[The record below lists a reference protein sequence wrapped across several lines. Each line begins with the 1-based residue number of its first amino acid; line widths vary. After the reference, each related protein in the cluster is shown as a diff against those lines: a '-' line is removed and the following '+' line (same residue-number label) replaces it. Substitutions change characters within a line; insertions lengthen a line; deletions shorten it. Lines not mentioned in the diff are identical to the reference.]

1 MPVRYLASTSIL
13 YMQDILASGDV
24 LAAAC
29 NRNLEFERTYEYLE
43 KTTLQ
48 GQEVGH
54 VAGLKRGTAQ
64 LNNLSGSAV
73 DNTEAGTLFFD
84 ETARQWAEANTLMF
98 CTWID
103 QPGEPSERVIS
114 FFAYITR
121 YRAVRNNN
129 EPANFDLDLVWTAY
143 DVGELCPIVTFE
155 NEITAPEEFATT
167 YEFTPSPF
175 INSYSIALYQ
185 DGTLIETQTKDNT
198 GALITG
204 SFELLEQDSLYTV
217 QITPIG
223 YGSELCPYAFFSYS
237 VPCPVLL
244 LDVGETGVDVTLVPS
259 DGITRVTVQILD
271 SLEPLNV
278 LDAETTDAPFPDP
291 FTTSFTG
298 LATTTTYWA
307 RIYQRIVVDS
317 VVQYARFCA
326 PVEFTTGEPYV
337 PPTSYEYEVKLGVA
351 EGDTCGAEP
360 TQVFS
365 SSAVFGTAMTLFLDS
380 DLTIPVSVFNFVSYS
395 DTIYNLTDNIV
406 GSTTGNT
413 C

>member
-1 MPVRYLASTSIL
+1 
-13 YMQDILASGDV
+13 
-24 LAAAC
+24 
-29 NRNLEFERTYEYLE
+29 
-43 KTTLQ
+43 
-48 GQEVGH
+48 
-54 VAGLKRGTAQ
+54 
-64 LNNLSGSAV
+64 
-73 DNTEAGTLFFD
+73 
-84 ETARQWAEANTLMF
+84 
-98 CTWID
+98 
-103 QPGEPSERVIS
+103 
-114 FFAYITR
+114 
-121 YRAVRNNN
+121 
-129 EPANFDLDLVWTAY
+129 
-143 DVGELCPIVTFE
+143 
-155 NEITAPEEFATT
+155 
-167 YEFTPSPF
+167 
-175 INSYSIALYQ
+175 
-185 DGTLIETQTKDNT
+185 
-198 GALITG
+198 
-204 SFELLEQDSLYTV
+204 
-217 QITPIG
+217 
-223 YGSELCPYAFFSYS
+223 
-237 VPCPVLL
+237 L